1 MACVTKGGNPYLLFE
16 NLKFSVTDQQDT
28 DNVETEGQ
36 EEEKDDEAEDNHE
49 VFLSGT
55 AKNHVN
61 IFLDKPA

>member
-1 MACVTKGGNPYLLFE
+1 M
-16 NLKFSVTDQQDT
+16 
-28 DNVETEGQ
+28 ETEEQ
-36 EEEKDDEAEDNHE
+36 EEEKDDEAEDNDE